1 MAAATGKPDDHVCPT
16 AGRRHHLDPEDSSG
30 TRAGK
35 RPAAPTRDIAAAIPE
50 DLYEE
55 ISVLAISKGFR
66 SVSEFVVHLLRDEA
80 ARRRPQE
87 PASGYSARE
96 LQLIRK
102 LLQGVRHVD

>member
-1 MAAATGKPDDHVCPT
+1 MTAATGQPDDDACPP
-16 AGRRHHLDPEDSSG
+16 AASRRRLDPEESSR
-30 TRAGK
+30 TRGGK
-35 RPAAPTRDIAAAIPE
+35 RPAAPERDIAAAIPG

-55 ISVLAISKGFR
+55 ISVLAVSKGFR
-66 SVSEFVVHLLRDEA
+66 SVNEFVVHLLRDEA

-102 LLQGVRHVD
+102 LLQGVGHVD